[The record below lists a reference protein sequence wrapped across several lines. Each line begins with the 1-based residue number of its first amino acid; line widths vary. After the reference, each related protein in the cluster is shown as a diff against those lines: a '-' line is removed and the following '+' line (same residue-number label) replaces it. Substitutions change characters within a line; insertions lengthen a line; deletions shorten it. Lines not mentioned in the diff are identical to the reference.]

1 MKILFLTPQL
11 PYPPRQ
17 GTQIRNYHLIRA
29 AGAVHEVDLLS
40 FARPGETLESAGPL
54 REMCGRIHLV
64 PAPVRA
70 GAERLRVLLTSV
82 DPDMAHRLR
91 SEGFSAT
98 LRQVLTQSTYDV
110 VQVEGIEL
118 ARYVPQIRA
127 IAPKAKIVFDDHNAE
142 YLLQAR
148 AAAVDARHPPTW
160 PKAVYSAIQWQKL
173 RRHESQVCREVD
185 AVLAVSEDD
194 AEALNRLGATAPVT
208 VVPNGVDT
216 AYYCLDRSSAVESA
230 TMLFTGTMDFRPN
243 VDAVRWFASRVLPSI
258 ATQHPG
264 ARFEIV
270 GRSPS
275 PAVQTLAMNNPSV
288 VVTGSVEDV
297 RPYMS
302 RATAFVIPMRM
313 GGGVRLKILEALAA
327 GVPVVSTGMGAEG
340 TGLTDGRELLIAD
353 IPREFA
359 GATLRLIEDAALRQR
374 VAAAGREAVV
384 QRFEWNRIG
393 PRLLQVYERLKEDK
407 MDEGTG

>member
-1 MKILFLTPQL
+1 
-11 PYPPRQ
+11 
-17 GTQIRNYHLIRA
+17 
-29 AGAVHEVDLLS
+29 
-40 FARPGETLESAGPL
+40 
-54 REMCGRIHLV
+54 
-64 PAPVRA
+64 
-70 GAERLRVLLTSV
+70 
-82 DPDMAHRLR
+82 
-91 SEGFSAT
+91 
-98 LRQVLTQSTYDV
+98 
-110 VQVEGIEL
+110 
-118 ARYVPQIRA
+118 
-127 IAPKAKIVFDDHNAE
+127 
-142 YLLQAR
+142 
-148 AAAVDARHPPTW
+148 
-160 PKAVYSAIQWQKL
+160 
-173 RRHESQVCREVD
+173 
-185 AVLAVSEDD
+185 
-194 AEALNRLGATAPVT
+194 
-208 VVPNGVDT
+208 
-216 AYYCLDRSSAVESA
+216 
-230 TMLFTGTMDFRPN
+230 MLFTGTMDFRPN